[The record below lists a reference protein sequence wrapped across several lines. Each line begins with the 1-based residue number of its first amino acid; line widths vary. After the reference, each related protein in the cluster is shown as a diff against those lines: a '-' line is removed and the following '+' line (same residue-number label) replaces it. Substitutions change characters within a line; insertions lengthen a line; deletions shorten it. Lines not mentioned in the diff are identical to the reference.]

1 MILTLKEAAKLLK
14 LKPGQLYEQT
24 RERTRARQEH
34 PVPHFR
40 IGKHLRFRQPDLER
54 WIETLASSS
63 VDSTEH
69 HL

>member
-1 MILTLKEAAKLLK
+1 MGILTLKEAAKFLK

-40 IGKHLRFRQPDLER
+40 IGKHLRFRQPDLEA
-54 WIETLASSS
+54 WVEKLAK
-63 VDSTEH
+63 EAA
-69 HL
+69 

>member
-40 IGKHLRFRQPDLER
+40 IGKHLRFRQPDLEA
-54 WIETLASSS
+54 WVDQLASSAKS
-63 VDSTEH
+63 AEH

>member
-24 RERTRARQEH
+24 RERTRGRQEH

-54 WIETLASSS
+54 WIETLASASES
-63 VDSTEH
+63 DA

>member
-34 PVPHFR
+34 PIPHFR
-40 IGKHLRFRQPDLER
+40 IGKHLRFRQPDLEA
-54 WIETLASSS
+54 WIEQLASSGQQS
-63 VDSTEH
+63 EH

>member
-1 MILTLKEAAKLLK
+1 VILTLKEAAKLLK

-40 IGKHLRFRQPDLER
+40 IGKHLRFRQPDLEA
-54 WIETLASSS
+54 WVEKLASGSRGQAA
-63 VDSTEH
+63 
-69 HL
+69 

>member
-40 IGKHLRFRQPDLER
+40 IGKHLRFRQPDLEA
-54 WIETLASSS
+54 WVDQLASSAENERHAS
-63 VDSTEH
+63 
-69 HL
+69 

>member
-24 RERTRARQEH
+24 RERTRTRQEH

-40 IGKHLRFRQPDLER
+40 IGKHLRFRQPDLEA
-54 WIETLASSS
+54 WVDKLASSAES
-63 VDSTEH
+63 AEH